1 LQRGWHNL
9 IYSLKTGKPGFDKAN
24 GISFF
29 DHLAQHL
36 EDASLF
42 SEMMVGLHSHEPP
55 AVAAAYDFSNYRTI
69 VDVGGGTGN
78 MLAAVL
84 ARHPGPRAILFDRP
98 HVLRDAP
105 VLLHAKG
112 VQDRVTIEPGDFF
125 LGVPPRADGYILSH
139 VLHDW
144 NEEQCLTIL
153 GHVRNAM
160 HSASRLLIIE
170 MVLPP
175 GDTAHPGKLF
185 DMTMLVQLGGQERT
199 ESEYV
204 SLVTRAGLHCT
215 RLIPTSSAVSIVEA
229 VLA

>member
-1 LQRGWHNL
+1 MLQ
-9 IYSLKTGKPGFDKAN
+9 AN
-24 GISFF
+24 TVT
-29 DHLAQHL
+29 
-36 EDASLF
+36 
-42 SEMMVGLHSHEPP
+42 VGLHSQEAP
-55 AVAAAYDFSNYRTI
+55 AVAAASDFSNYRSI
-69 VDVGGGTGN
+69 AVDVGGATGN

-125 LGVPPRADGYILSH
+125 IGVPPRVDGYILSH

-153 GHVRNAM
+153 SHVRNAM
-160 HSASRLLIIE
+160 HSASRLPIIE

-175 GDTAHPGKLF
+175 GDTTHPGKLL

-204 SLVTRAGLHCT
+204 SLLSRAGLRCT